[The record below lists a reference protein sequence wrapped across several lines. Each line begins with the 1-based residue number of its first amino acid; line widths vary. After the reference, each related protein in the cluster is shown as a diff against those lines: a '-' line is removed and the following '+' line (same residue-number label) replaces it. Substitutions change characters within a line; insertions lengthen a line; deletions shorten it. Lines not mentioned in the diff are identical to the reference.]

1 LTRLIATIVTGGH
14 TVKRTWLNIAFGVS
28 SAIAVLAGALPAYG
42 HHAFAAYYVEDRTI
56 SIEGDLVE
64 LDYLNPHAW
73 IHVAAPDKSG
83 RVQRVSAEWSNPGRL
98 NQQGIT
104 RDTLKIGD
112 RLILT
117 GSPARDPDV
126 YKMHVKRIDRP
137 SDGWQWIGR
146 GQTR

>member
-1 LTRLIATIVTGGH
+1 M
-14 TVKRTWLNIAFGVS
+14 KRTRVNISFGLF
-28 SAIAVLAGALPAYG
+28 SAIGVLAGALPAYS
-42 HHAFAAYYVEDRTI
+42 HHSFAAYYVEDQTI
-56 SIEGDLVE
+56 SIEGNLVE

-112 RLILT
+112 HLILS
-117 GSPARDPDV
+117 GSPSRDPDA

-137 SDGWQWIGR
+137 SDGWKWLGR